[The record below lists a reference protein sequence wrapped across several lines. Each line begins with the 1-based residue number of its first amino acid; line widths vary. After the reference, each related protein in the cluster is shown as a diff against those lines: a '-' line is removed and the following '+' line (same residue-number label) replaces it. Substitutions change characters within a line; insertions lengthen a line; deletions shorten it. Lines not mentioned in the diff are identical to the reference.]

1 MINQVYQDYNISNPY
16 EAFFKNASIGIMVVN
31 KSGEII
37 NTNPFLLTLFGY
49 EENELNGKKIE
60 LLIPDRFHHQHVQH
74 RDAFNKNPISRPMG
88 VGLELFGKKKDGTE
102 FPVEVSL
109 SNYEANDEKF
119 SFAYVTDNTKRI
131 NDKKKIFQLNNDLE
145 YNVNNRTK
153 ELTRTLQVLELLNEK
168 HEIALANQKAILD
181 NACVM
186 LYAMNENGLIQFFNP
201 EATRLTGYEA
211 AEVVQ
216 KHTPILFH
224 LNTEIWRCKIE
235 LYENYQIDAQND
247 FDVIKQK
254 SLLNQF
260 NTLECCFV
268 NKNGTEVPV
277 SLTISPIRDKQQK
290 LIGFMGVAIDISAQ
304 KNAEYNLLEAL
315 SKEKKLGEMKSR
327 FVSMASHEFRT
338 PLSTI
343 LSSAYL
349 IEKYTE
355 CSEQQKREKHINRII
370 ASVNNLTN
378 ILNEFLSV
386 GKIEEGKLVLH
397 VSNFNL
403 KKLIET
409 IVTDLNPLLKKG
421 QKIDYTHEGS
431 EMIELDN
438 SLLKNI
444 ILNLLSNAIKF
455 SYENSMII
463 ITSSYHDDEFVI
475 KVVDNGIGITKDDQ
489 EHLMDRFFRGSN
501 AVNVQGTGLGL
512 HIVSKYVERMQ
523 GKITYESEI
532 NKGTSFTIVFT
543 PSLLHVN

>member
-1 MINQVYQDYNISNPY
+1 MIKQAYQDFHISNPY

-74 RDAFNKNPISRPMG
+74 RDDFNRNPISRPMG

-102 FPVEVSL
+102 FSVEVSL
-109 SNYEANDEKF
+109 SNYESNGEKF
-119 SFAYVTDNTKRI
+119 AFAFITDNTQRL
-131 NDKKKIFQLNNDLE
+131 NDNNEITHLNNDLE
-145 YNVNNRTK
+145 LKVQNRTK
-153 ELTRTLQVLELLNEK
+153 ELTRTLSVLELLNEK
-168 HEIALANQKAILD
+168 HAIALANQKAILD
-181 NACVM
+181 NARVM

-201 EATRLTGYEA
+201 EAIRLTGYEA
-211 AEVVQ
+211 AEVVK
-216 KHTPILFH
+216 KHNPTLFH
-224 LNTEIWRCKIE
+224 RSIEIEVCREELFKQHKIVTT
-235 LYENYQIDAQND
+235 ND

-254 SLLNQF
+254 ALRNEI
-260 NTLECCFV
+260 NNLECFFV
-268 NKNGTEVPV
+268 NKHKEEIPV
-277 SLTISPIRDKQQK
+277 SLTITPIKNK
-290 LIGFMGVAIDISAQ
+290 KNKIIGFMGVAIDISDR
-304 KNAEYNLLEAL
+304 KKAEINLLEAL
-315 SKEKKLGEMKSR
+315 NKEKKLGEMKSR

-355 CSEQQKREKHINRII
+355 CSEQQKREKHISRII
-370 ASVNNLTN
+370 SSVNNLTN
-378 ILNEFLSV
+378 ILNEFLNV

-397 VSNFNL
+397 VSNFNI

-523 GKITYESEI
+523 GTISYESEI
-532 NKGTSFTIVFT
+532 NKGTSFRIVFT
-543 PSLLHVN
+543 PSLLDVN

>member
-1 MINQVYQDYNISNPY
+1 MIKQAYQDFHISNPY

-74 RDAFNKNPISRPMG
+74 RDAFNRNPISRPMG

-102 FPVEVSL
+102 FSVEVSL
-109 SNYEANDEKF
+109 NNYESNGEKF
-119 SFAYVTDNTKRI
+119 AFAFITDNTQRL
-131 NDKKKIFQLNNDLE
+131 NDKNEITHLNNDLE
-145 YNVNNRTK
+145 LNVQNRTK
-153 ELTRTLQVLELLNEK
+153 ELTRTLSVLELLNEK
-168 HEIALANQKAILD
+168 HAITLANQKAILD
-181 NACVM
+181 NARVM

-201 EATRLTGYEA
+201 EAIRLTGYEA
-211 AEVVQ
+211 AEVVK
-216 KHTPILFH
+216 KHNPTLFH
-224 LNTEIWRCKIE
+224 RSIEIEVCREELFKQHKIVTT
-235 LYENYQIDAQND
+235 ND

-254 SLLNQF
+254 ALRNEI
-260 NTLECCFV
+260 NNLECFFV
-268 NKNGTEVPV
+268 NKHKEEIPV
-277 SLTISPIRDKQQK
+277 SLTITPIKNK
-290 LIGFMGVAIDISAQ
+290 KNKIIGFMGVAIDISDR
-304 KNAEYNLLEAL
+304 KKAEINLLEAL
-315 SKEKKLGEMKSR
+315 NKEKKLGEMKSR

-355 CSEQQKREKHINRII
+355 CSEQQKREKHISRII
-370 ASVNNLTN
+370 SSVNNLTN

-397 VSNFNL
+397 VSNFNI

-523 GKITYESEI
+523 GRISYESEI

-543 PSLLHVN
+543 PSLLDVN

>member
-1 MINQVYQDYNISNPY
+1 MIKQAYQDFQISNPY

-60 LLIPDRFHHQHVQH
+60 MLIPDRFHHQHVQH
-74 RDAFNKNPISRPMG
+74 RDDFNRNPISRPMG

-102 FPVEVSL
+102 FSVEVSL
-109 SNYEANDEKF
+109 SNYESNGEKF
-119 SFAYVTDNTKRI
+119 AFAFITDNTQRL
-131 NDKKKIFQLNNDLE
+131 NDKNEITHLNNDLE
-145 YNVNNRTK
+145 LNVQNRTK
-153 ELTRTLQVLELLNEK
+153 ELTRTLSVLELLNEK
-168 HEIALANQKAILD
+168 HAITLANQKAILD
-181 NACVM
+181 NARVM

-201 EATRLTGYEA
+201 EAIRLTGYEA
-211 AEVVQ
+211 VEVVK
-216 KHTPILFH
+216 KHNPTLFH
-224 LNTEIWRCKIE
+224 RSIEIEVCREELFKQHKIVTT
-235 LYENYQIDAQND
+235 ND

-254 SLLNQF
+254 ALRNEI
-260 NTLECCFV
+260 NNLECFFV
-268 NKNGTEVPV
+268 NKHKEEIPV
-277 SLTISPIRDKQQK
+277 SLTITPIKNK
-290 LIGFMGVAIDISAQ
+290 KNKIIGFMGVAIDISDR
-304 KNAEYNLLEAL
+304 KKAEINLLEAL
-315 SKEKKLGEMKSR
+315 NKEKKLGEMKSR

-355 CSEQQKREKHINRII
+355 CSEQQKREKHISRII
-370 ASVNNLTN
+370 SSVNNLTN

-397 VSNFNL
+397 VSNFNI

-463 ITSSYHDDEFVI
+463 IKSSYHNDEIAI
-475 KVVDNGIGITKDDQ
+475 KVVDNGIGITKNDQ

-523 GKITYESEI
+523 GTISYESEI

-543 PSLLHVN
+543 PSLLDVN

>member
-1 MINQVYQDYNISNPY
+1 MIKQAYQDFHISNPY

-74 RDAFNKNPISRPMG
+74 RDDFNRNPISRPMG

-102 FPVEVSL
+102 FSVEVSL
-109 SNYEANDEKF
+109 SNYESNGEKF
-119 SFAYVTDNTKRI
+119 AFAFITDNTQRL
-131 NDKKKIFQLNNDLE
+131 NDNNEITHLNNDLE
-145 YNVNNRTK
+145 LKVQNRTK
-153 ELTRTLQVLELLNEK
+153 ELTRTLSVLELLNEK
-168 HEIALANQKAILD
+168 HAIALANQKAILD
-181 NACVM
+181 NARVM

-201 EATRLTGYEA
+201 EAIRLTGYEA
-211 AEVVQ
+211 AEVVK
-216 KHTPILFH
+216 KHNPTLFH
-224 LNTEIWRCKIE
+224 RSIEIEVCREELFKQHKIVTT
-235 LYENYQIDAQND
+235 ND

-254 SLLNQF
+254 ALRNEI
-260 NTLECCFV
+260 NNLECFFV
-268 NKNGTEVPV
+268 NKHKEEIPV
-277 SLTISPIRDKQQK
+277 SLTITPIKNK
-290 LIGFMGVAIDISAQ
+290 KNKIIGFMGVAIDISDR
-304 KNAEYNLLEAL
+304 KKAEINLLEAL
-315 SKEKKLGEMKSR
+315 NKEKKLGEMKSR

-355 CSEQQKREKHINRII
+355 CSEQQKREKHISRII
-370 ASVNNLTN
+370 SSVNNLTN
-378 ILNEFLSV
+378 ILNEFLNV

-397 VSNFNL
+397 VSNFNI

-463 ITSSYHDDEFVI
+463 ITSSYHNDEIAI

-523 GKITYESEI
+523 GTISYESEI
-532 NKGTSFTIVFT
+532 NKGTSFRIVFT
-543 PSLLHVN
+543 PSLLDVN

>member
-1 MINQVYQDYNISNPY
+1 MIKQAYQDFQISNPY

-60 LLIPDRFHHQHVQH
+60 MLIPDRFHHQHVQH
-74 RDAFNKNPISRPMG
+74 RDDFNRNPISRPMG

-102 FPVEVSL
+102 FSVEVSL
-109 SNYEANDEKF
+109 SNYESNGEKF
-119 SFAYVTDNTKRI
+119 AFAFITDNTQRL
-131 NDKKKIFQLNNDLE
+131 NDKNEITHLNNDLE
-145 YNVNNRTK
+145 LNVQNRTK
-153 ELTRTLQVLELLNEK
+153 ELTRTLSVLELLNEK
-168 HEIALANQKAILD
+168 HAITLANQKAILD
-181 NACVM
+181 NARVM

-201 EATRLTGYEA
+201 EAIRLTGYEA
-211 AEVVQ
+211 VEVVK
-216 KHTPILFH
+216 KHNPTLFH
-224 LNTEIWRCKIE
+224 RSIEIEVCREELFKQHKIVTT
-235 LYENYQIDAQND
+235 ND

-254 SLLNQF
+254 ALRNEI
-260 NTLECCFV
+260 NNLECFFV
-268 NKNGTEVPV
+268 NKHKEEIPV
-277 SLTISPIRDKQQK
+277 SLTITPIKNK
-290 LIGFMGVAIDISAQ
+290 KNKIIGFMGVAIDISDR
-304 KNAEYNLLEAL
+304 KKAEINLLEAL
-315 SKEKKLGEMKSR
+315 NKEKKLGEMKSR

-355 CSEQQKREKHINRII
+355 CSEQQKREKHISRII
-370 ASVNNLTN
+370 SSVNNLTN

-397 VSNFNL
+397 VSNFNI

-463 ITSSYHDDEFVI
+463 IKSSYHNDEIAI

-523 GKITYESEI
+523 GTISYESEI

-543 PSLLHVN
+543 PSLLDVN